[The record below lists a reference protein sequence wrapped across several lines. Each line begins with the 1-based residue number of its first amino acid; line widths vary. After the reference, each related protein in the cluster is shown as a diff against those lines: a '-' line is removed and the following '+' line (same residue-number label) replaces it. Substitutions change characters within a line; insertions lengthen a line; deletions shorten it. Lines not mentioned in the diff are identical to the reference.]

1 VPASGQFSERTSRRN
16 RQEHKGSAVR
26 GRYDKQKVFPMNALL
41 DFLVTITGLRVLL
54 YGVVVTTIA
63 LGVLSMTTL
72 RMRK

>member
-1 VPASGQFSERTSRRN
+1 
-16 RQEHKGSAVR
+16 
-26 GRYDKQKVFPMNALL
+26 MNALL